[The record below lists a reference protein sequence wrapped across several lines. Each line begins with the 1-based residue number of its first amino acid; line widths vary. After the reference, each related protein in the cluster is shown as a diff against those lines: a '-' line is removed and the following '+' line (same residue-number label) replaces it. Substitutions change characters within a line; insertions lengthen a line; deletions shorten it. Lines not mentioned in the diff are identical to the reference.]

1 MLRASLRV
9 PADGLTLSAR
19 VIADPSRLVDGS
31 AIVCCFPGGGMSAR
45 YFEIEG
51 YDMAAHLADA
61 GYVVV
66 LIDHPA
72 VGESDVPE
80 DPWTLT
86 CEVVAD
92 ADAAAARIAIDRLR
106 DGTLVDGLR
115 ALPGARAI
123 GCGH

>member
-9 PADGLTLSAR
+9 PADGLTVSAR

-45 YFEIEG
+45 YFEIDG
-51 YDMAAHLADA
+51 YDMAAHLASA
-61 GYVVV
+61 GHVAV

-72 VGESDVPE
+72 VGDSDAPD

-92 ADAAAARIAIDRLR
+92 ADVAAARTAID
-106 DGTLVDGLR
+106 
-115 ALPGARAI
+115 GART
-123 GCGH
+123 